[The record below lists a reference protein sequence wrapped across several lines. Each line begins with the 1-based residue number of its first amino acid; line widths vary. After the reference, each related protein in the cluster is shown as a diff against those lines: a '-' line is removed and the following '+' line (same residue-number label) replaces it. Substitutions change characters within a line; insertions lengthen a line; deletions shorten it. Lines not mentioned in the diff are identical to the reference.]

1 MEYRRLGRSGLKV
14 SVLCLGAMMFGDRT
28 DEAEAGRIV
37 ASAREAGVNFVDT
50 ADAYAK
56 GESERIL
63 GRLIAADRE
72 RWIVAT
78 KVGNTGAPAPN
89 DADLSRRHVMRAI
102 DASLGRLG
110 MDHVDLYY
118 LHLDDAARRWRRR
131 WRPWATW
138 CAPARSATG
147 ACPTSAPG
155 ASPRPRC
162 LPTGSGVPRPAVCQ
176 PYYNAVN
183 RMPEVEVLPAC
194 EHFGLGVVPYSPL
207 ARGVLTGKYRPGE
220 PPPADTRAGRGDKRM
235 MQTEFRA
242 ESLAIAAKIKSHA
255 ERRGMSAAEFAFNWV
270 LNSGAVTS
278 VLAGPRTME
287 QWLAYLGALGRGFA
301 AEDEALIDALVAPG
315 HPSTP
320 GYSDPRYPVTG
331 RRPLVASPGRRLPAP
346 ASIRAARPVC
356 WREAC
361 TSPARRTA

>member
-1 MEYRRLGRSGLKV
+1 MEYRRLGQSGLSV

-37 ASAREAGVNFVDT
+37 TSARDAGVNFVDT

-56 GESERIL
+56 GESERII
-63 GRLIAADRE
+63 GRLIAAERE

-78 KVGNTGAPAPN
+78 KVGNTGAPAPK

-110 MDHVDLYY
+110 LSHVDLYY
-118 LHLDDAARRWRRR
+118 LHLDDAGTPLEETLATMGDLVRAGKIRYWGVSNFRGWRIAEAALLADR
-131 WRPWATW
+131 
-138 CAPARSATG
+138 
-147 ACPTSAPG
+147 
-155 ASPRPRC
+155 
-162 LPTGSGVPRPAVCQ
+162 LGVPPPVVCQ

-220 PPPADTRAGRGDKRM
+220 PPPAETRAGRGDKRM
-235 MQTEFRA
+235 MQTEFRV
-242 ESLAIAAKIKSHA
+242 ESLAIAQKIKAHA
-255 ERRGMSAAEFAFNWV
+255 ERRGMTAGQFALNWV
-270 LNSGAVTS
+270 LNCGAVSS
-278 VLAGPRTME
+278 VLAGPRTLE
-287 QWLAYLGALGRGFA
+287 QWQGYLGALQHAFG
-301 AEDEALIDALVAPG
+301 AEDEALVDRLVAPG

-320 GYSDPRYPVTG
+320 GYSDPRYPLAG
-331 RRPLVASPGRRLPAP
+331 RRPIVA
-346 ASIRAARPVC
+346 
-356 WREAC
+356 
-361 TSPARRTA
+361 